1 MRRTALWCTA
11 SALAMLL
18 LLAAVPLCIAV
29 LIDGHHLRTP
39 FVHFIAAR
47 LGRPVQVEGAIE
59 TQLLSATPRVVA
71 QHVTIGNPPWVPP
84 GVTAEIGQVTL
95 VLERWPVFGGE
106 LEIHQLEVEDA
117 SLHLAR
123 DIEGR
128 ANWQSNPPHTP
139 GAGGGPPLIHS
150 LSVTRTRLE
159 LDDAPR
165 HLKFTG
171 VVSARDVPA
180 AKGFVPWHLEG
191 AGDLNGHAAVV
202 ALNGDPLSTVSHG
215 RPYRFAFA
223 ERSSGSRLEGR
234 GQIPQPFD
242 FRVLEATAE
251 AGGEDLKD
259 LFFLIGVS
267 LPDTARYRLL
277 VKLERQHSH
286 FRYSDLALSAG
297 DSDLH
302 GTIAIETAGGRP
314 RIEGELS
321 SQLLRSADI
330 GAAAAGR
337 APKSAREPPLLLP
350 EATLPL
356 DGLRAGDA
364 QVEYRART
372 VQIGRVPLHSAAVH
386 VAIDH
391 GILSLSPFSASLYE
405 GKLTGRA
412 RLDAT
417 REPAAA
423 RLELKLADMNPT
435 LLEHTSG
442 APAPFD
448 GLIQARLD
456 LTGQGRSIHQ
466 FAADANGTLSVVVPH
481 GTLRAAFVELIGADF
496 ARGLGLLLS
505 RDQKE
510 TAVRCGVASF
520 EAQQGVMHAQTL
532 LLDTDPVLIS
542 GDGDIRLDTE
552 GIELALH
559 GQPKSRHLMRLHAPV
574 LVRGTLSHPS
584 LGIQGGSAA
593 AQTTKAIAVGVARAP
608 LEILGF
614 VDADLAKNAD
624 CAALLQSA
632 RNQGVPVKTS
642 DQASQ
647 P

>member
-223 ERSSGSRLEGR
+223 ERSSGSRLE
-234 GQIPQPFD
+234 
-242 FRVLEATAE
+242 
-251 AGGEDLKD
+251 
-259 LFFLIGVS
+259 
-267 LPDTARYRLL
+267 
-277 VKLERQHSH
+277 
-286 FRYSDLALSAG
+286 
-297 DSDLH
+297 
-302 GTIAIETAGGRP
+302 
-314 RIEGELS
+314 
-321 SQLLRSADI
+321 
-330 GAAAAGR
+330 
-337 APKSAREPPLLLP
+337 
-350 EATLPL
+350 
-356 DGLRAGDA
+356 
-364 QVEYRART
+364 
-372 VQIGRVPLHSAAVH
+372 
-386 VAIDH
+386 
-391 GILSLSPFSASLYE
+391 
-405 GKLTGRA
+405 
-412 RLDAT
+412 
-417 REPAAA
+417 
-423 RLELKLADMNPT
+423 
-435 LLEHTSG
+435 
-442 APAPFD
+442 
-448 GLIQARLD
+448 
-456 LTGQGRSIHQ
+456 
-466 FAADANGTLSVVVPH
+466 
-481 GTLRAAFVELIGADF
+481 
-496 ARGLGLLLS
+496 
-505 RDQKE
+505 
-510 TAVRCGVASF
+510 
-520 EAQQGVMHAQTL
+520 
-532 LLDTDPVLIS
+532 
-542 GDGDIRLDTE
+542 
-552 GIELALH
+552 
-559 GQPKSRHLMRLHAPV
+559 
-574 LVRGTLSHPS
+574 
-584 LGIQGGSAA
+584 
-593 AQTTKAIAVGVARAP
+593 
-608 LEILGF
+608 
-614 VDADLAKNAD
+614 
-624 CAALLQSA
+624 
-632 RNQGVPVKTS
+632 
-642 DQASQ
+642 
-647 P
+647 